1 MQYTDN
7 MTCAFLPVEQ
17 TVTMAT
23 PPENPS
29 YDRTQ
34 AIVIAS
40 ILGTCA
46 FSVISVLLVCGL
58 LYCVC
63 KKDFGVCCARC
74 VHVYVVCRCV
84 LYVCICACML
94 CVYAVLCVQCML
106 SLCLL
111 CVCWGNSVLQQC
123 IGM

>member
-1 MQYTDN
+1 MCVCTLLSVAVVTRLMQYTDN

-17 TVTMAT
+17 TVTVAT

-40 ILGTCA
+40 ILGMCA

-63 KKDFGVCCARC
+63 KKDFGV
-74 VHVYVVCRCV
+74 YVV
-84 LYVCICACML
+84 LCACVC
-94 CVYAVLCVQCML
+94 CV
-106 SLCLL
+106 
-111 CVCWGNSVLQQC
+111 
-123 IGM
+123 